1 MQTSKTC
8 LQPITPSFS
17 FEISSSVSSS
27 TPAADPRN
35 PVSPLCTSTECC
47 AAASLHLLPP
57 SIGSSTSSSP
67 STSSTPSPPSLFR
80 DAKKR
85 VPLDAYSF
93 GTTVRGLCDA
103 GLLDVAS
110 SLREE
115 FEVGGTP
122 PSVVMYT
129 TLIDGCCRRGSFDAA
144 RRLSD
149 RKKGQGVVPNEFTD
163 TVMIS
168 GCFRNGFSIAAG
180 FEL

>member
-1 MQTSKTC
+1 MLRC
-8 LQPITPSFS
+8 GLTPPPTTFN
-17 FEISSSVSSS
+17 
-27 TPAADPRN
+27 R
-35 PVSPLCTSTECC
+35 L
-47 AAASLHLLPP
+47 LHLLLAIDLLHTV
-57 SIGSSTSSSP
+57 S
-67 STSSTPSPPSLFR
+67 SLFR

-93 GTTVRGLCDA
+93 GTMIRGLCDA

-110 SLREE
+110 SLMEE

-149 RKKGQGVVPNEFTD
+149 QRVLQERLLQCRRVRAVNMT
-163 TVMIS
+163 
-168 GCFRNGFSIAAG
+168 R
-180 FEL
+180 